1 MSLNKLLLVASLG
14 VASAAPAWAA
24 DSDDTPPGVEALKGF
39 REGLPPQNPV
49 QNRFFL
55 KAKRFEL
62 APEVGLVPNN
72 PFVRRF
78 TVALGFGYHFTETL
92 SLQGNFAYAPDL
104 GKRDVKT
111 LAPILLK
118 RATDPNFRQPID
130 KVTLSASFGVQWAP
144 IYGKINILGET
155 VVNFDFYGYLG
166 LGLVVQNRY
175 ATIENPNPQ
184 DSTTLQFFNLE
195 KDKTAVH
202 VAPNIGLGG
211 DFFIT
216 HALAL
221 KLDGRF
227 AIFPDDKP
235 QYDVAVAPEGQRVVS
250 QFTASVGLAIF
261 FPKMKPRLYDF

>member
-1 MSLNKLLLVASLG
+1 MSLNKLLLAASLG
-14 VASAAPAWAA
+14 AAIAGPAWAA

-39 REGLPPQNPV
+39 REGLPSQNPV

-62 APEVGLVPNN
+62 APQVGLVPNN

-78 TVALGFGYHFTETL
+78 TVALGFGYHFTDTL

-104 GKRDVKT
+104 GKRDVKS

-118 RATDPNFRQPID
+118 RATDPEFRQPID

-166 LGLVVQNRY
+166 IGLVVQNRY
-175 ATIENPNPQ
+175 ATVENKSPVDASVQ
-184 DSTTLQFFNLE
+184 QFFNLE
-195 KDKTAVH
+195 KGTTAVK
-202 VAPNIGLGG
+202 VAPNIGVGG
-211 DFFIT
+211 NFFIT
-216 HALAL
+216 HAVAL

-235 QYDVAVAPEGQRVVS
+235 QYDASIAPEGQRVVS
-250 QFTASVGLAIF
+250 QFTASVGVAIF